1 MHFTEQSK
9 WVATQYPP
17 AKYDNTNMKVVKPKH
32 FAAHIGK
39 PEPKPTSTWVIPKE
53 ASPGPGSYN
62 VPEAMEKGT
71 WGKVKGQFKQTYHPP
86 SFTQKHT
93 KMLSHVPGV
102 GAHKLLETAKDKVGK
117 DTNFRYQRH

>member
-1 MHFTEQSK
+1 MRVRRLFCNFCRYVLYSKDERVHFTEQTK

-53 ASPGPGSYN
+53 SSPGPGSYN
-62 VPEAMEKGT
+62 VPEAMEKG
-71 WGKVKGQFKQTYHPP
+71 
-86 SFTQKHT
+86 
-93 KMLSHVPGV
+93 
-102 GAHKLLETAKDKVGK
+102 
-117 DTNFRYQRH
+117 